1 MVLPV
6 TPQSEFGTDRTISG
20 YVLDNSGAVEGAQV
34 ALKRAS
40 GNLVAF
46 AETDSSGHYNFTI
59 PSGSGDFDVVTPT
72 GKNLTQLNKISNTQ
86 GRKDSSYYTGGG
98 VVYVQ
103 DFPQTNG
110 SPATY
115 WTGTPTV
122 TITTTGDGSGAKVRA
137 ELANVGEFYK
147 DYSSRLELTEKYGSL
162 GQPAKHFKI
171 EDWGRDY
178 MPWDVTCT
186 VAGTRVLSGDGSQPN
201 SFRSPD
207 DGNWYY
213 TEPHS
218 YTLGVNVASPQITD
232 LEADV
237 LEGYYGPQAYGLPA
251 SDYDGGYY
259 DLGLIGTSEFNNGT
273 DYDSDADHPSAGIDQ
288 LEATLRD
295 TDNYQSSIDPSIPV
309 YFNLMY
315 GTNTAVAAYDRGDI
329 SLKELDRLKG
339 WFGRHYVIES
349 LIPGNDSVTSALA
362 TDFFDLGWQITQG
375 VVAGVTGAWNTV
387 TSDYLSIYNGQAKTV
402 FLNAMMAEFRSF
414 SRQSKGIWMP
424 ESAYASKIKPILEKA
439 GINEVYTGEG
449 ANRKKYTFGLTAIT
463 KTNAPE

>member
-34 ALKRAS
+34 ALKRES

-46 AETDSSGHYNFTI
+46 AETDSSGYYNFTI

-72 GKNLTQLNKISNTQ
+72 GKNLTQLSKITKTQ
-86 GRKDSSYYTGGG
+86 GRKDTSYYTGNG
-98 VVYVQ
+98 VVYVN
-103 DFPQTNG
+103 DFPQSNG

-115 WTGTPTV
+115 WVGEP
-122 TITTTGDGSGAKVRA
+122 TITITDSGSGQGAVIKP

-147 DYSSRLELTEKYGSL
+147 NYSSRLELTEAFGSVGL
-162 GQPAKHFKI
+162 PLQHYKI
-171 EDWGRDY
+171 EDWGKDY
-178 MPWDVTCT
+178 NTATCT
-186 VAGTRVLSGDGSQPN
+186 ISGTRVLSGDGSQPN
-201 SFRSPD
+201 SFLSPD

-213 TEPHS
+213 TESHS
-218 YTLGVNVASPQITD
+218 YPLTTTAANTQASD

-237 LEGYYGPQAYGLPA
+237 LSLYYGPSAYGLPDN
-251 SDYDGGYY
+251 DYYGGYY

-273 DYDSDADHPSAGIDQ
+273 DYDSDADHPSTGIDQ

-315 GTNTAVAAYDRGDI
+315 GSNTATAAYDRGDI

-362 TDFFDLGWQITQG
+362 TDFFNLGWQIKQG

-402 FLNAMMAEFRSF
+402 FLNAMMDEFRSF
-414 SRQSKGIWMP
+414 SRQQKGVWTP
-424 ESAYASKIKPILEKA
+424 ASDYASKIKPILEKA

-463 KTNAPE
+463 KTDAPE